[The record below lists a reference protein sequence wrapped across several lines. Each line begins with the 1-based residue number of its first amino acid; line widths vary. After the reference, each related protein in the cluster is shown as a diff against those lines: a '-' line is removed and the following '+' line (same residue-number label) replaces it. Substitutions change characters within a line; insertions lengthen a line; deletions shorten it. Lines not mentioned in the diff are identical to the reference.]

1 MKTPILDIRIWIQ
14 EGIERGIVFNR
25 VIMSRYRYNEIIN
38 SREFNNL
45 WSKYYKKEEK
55 TIIRV
60 NKIMRKENLIKI
72 IVYKA

>member
-25 VIMSRYRYNEIIN
+25 VIMSRYRNNEIIN